1 MPFDPPNAPGLNA
14 ETLLDGEADL
24 IEHAARRYPLL
35 TKAEEIMLAKR
46 IARGDAAA
54 KDRMILSNVRLVMKI
69 AYGYQGRGLD
79 MADLR
84 QEGILGLM
92 RAVEKFDWKRGF
104 KFSTYATWWIRQ
116 SIQRGI
122 ADKSRTIRLP
132 VHIDGAVRRLG
143 RVEREL
149 VVKLGRDPSDAEIAA
164 EIEDLEPDAI
174 PELRRLMQQTVS
186 IEAPRGV
193 SDDGSFSLLDA
204 IEDPDRVDE
213 QAQAAALAAL
223 VRDAVEDLPP
233 RQRRVLELRFGLA
246 PGQRPL
252 ALQEVADKLGV
263 TRERVRQVEATTLK
277 RLRDRAAFEGLAAA

>member
-1 MPFDPPNAPGLNA
+1 MPFDTPNAPGLSG
-14 ETLLDGEADL
+14 ETLLDGDADL
-24 IEHAARRYPLL
+24 IEHAAKRYPLL

-84 QEGILGLM
+84 QEGILGLI

-132 VHIDGAVRRLG
+132 VHIDGLTRRLG

-174 PELRRLMQQTVS
+174 PELRRLVQQTVS

-193 SDDGSFSLLDA
+193 SDDGNFSLLDA

-223 VRDAVEDLPP
+223 VRDAVEDLPS
-233 RQRRVLELRFGLA
+233 RQRRVLELRFGLV
-246 PGQRPL
+246 PGQKPL
-252 ALQEVADKLGV
+252 ALQEVADRLGV
-263 TRERVRQVEATTLK
+263 TRERVRQVEAKTLR
-277 RLRDRAAFEGLAAA
+277 RLREHVAFEGLAA